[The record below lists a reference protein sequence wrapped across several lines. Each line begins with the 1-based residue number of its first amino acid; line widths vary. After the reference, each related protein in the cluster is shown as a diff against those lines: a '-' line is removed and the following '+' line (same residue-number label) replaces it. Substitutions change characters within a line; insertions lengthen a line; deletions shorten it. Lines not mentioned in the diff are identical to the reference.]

1 MGNFWENDM
10 KKIFGV
16 LALILILAV
25 ALCACGGGEDEVY
38 YTVTFDTAGGSAI
51 SPQTV
56 KAGECATF
64 PEKPLK
70 GGYTFQGWLLDG
82 VAYSF
87 TEGVTGDI
95 TLVASYKSELTY
107 ASVIDLWEGEES
119 TDGAKTKYSIY
130 IEAGGTGTARITAG
144 GEVTE
149 YDTVVGVN
157 NGVVLITFPGTPLA
171 PLSLTL
177 DGSRLVGTGF
187 SGGEL
192 SLSRKATTTVTYHHF
207 GGGESTER
215 YTAGDGFRAIP
226 CPLPTGLSLDGW
238 YTADGRLLTEGD
250 DVTGIKDVYAN
261 TYTTGLVFE
270 GDTLTAYD
278 GESVEITIPTIF
290 GGNAVTTVG
299 AGAFEGKGI
308 TSVSIPVGITVIGER
323 AFLGCDALG
332 SLRLP
337 KGITHIGDYA
347 FYDCISIPEVNIP
360 DSVERIGFA
369 AFGATMGAVELD
381 SGDTAVF
388 SANTSLGS
396 ISLPFVGESRDGE
409 NSFLG
414 YIFGA
419 RSPEDN
425 WIEPDGREYTLGEES
440 GTATIFYHLP
450 VSLWTVEVRDLEVIP
465 EMAFYSCIYVE
476 EFELQGMVTE
486 LEDSAFEN
494 CVNADISGLNMVE
507 KIGDRALLNTDFD
520 GSIFHVLE
528 YIGDYAFAHTELT
541 EIHFPATLT
550 HIGDAAFLFT
560 GLSEVT
566 FPAAI
571 EYIGDS
577 AFWGCNSLTRAT
589 FLGTEVP
596 EVGSDL
602 FTVVEDDATFYT
614 DVLIT
619 VPGTLAAGQ
628 PYEAY
633 RADLY
638 LRDYASGIFPESV
651 KGDTG
656 YIIYDKTLVGY
667 ITAEGEDLTVL
678 DVPAGVES
686 IADYAF
692 YNCGKITD
700 INLPEGFEKIGKYAF
715 YGCTQVAYLNMPS
728 TMKEID
734 DYAFTGFFVGN
745 NLTRLYFPEG
755 FVRLGEGAFMSSF
768 NLRIVELPSTLEYV
782 GYLAFGMANSLERIT
797 FAGEVPPSVGTYEH
811 ETDGISCEIFQ
822 IINTGK
828 LSVFVP
834 GGCAAVYKNADGFSN
849 VSGYVKV
856 KPDGPEVGIYGNG
869 SYIVELDGSGGII
882 ISNLVLADED
892 TSDMGGTRYVYHE
905 VYGTYTLSGVM
916 FTAHTDEYGELYGA
930 YSADLRRVMLVI
942 DGVQELFCEPKVYY
956 DDYNWA
962 TFKLFEDGTGVFD
975 MYGSFIT
982 PFKWEI
988 EGKNF
993 NLTIDGNNK
1002 LPENIDFAGERLYVG
1017 EYDPLTDSFKVE
1029 FMLNDY
1035 STALEA
1041 DITKLLYVTG
1051 EVTALYGK
1059 YIAYAESG
1067 YALLTID
1074 AFGDGMCDFYI
1085 GENKYADCTYTI
1097 KDGVITVNITMLSV
1111 TLTMDRNGRL
1121 YGAGSLIGSDVWFV
1135 FVDERMDST
1144 KMPD

>member
-1 MGNFWENDM
+1 M
-10 KKIFGV
+10 KRIITA
-16 LALILILAV
+16 LALILLLSV
-25 ALCACGGGEDEVY
+25 GLCACGGGSEDEVY
-38 YTVTFDTAGGSAI
+38 YTVSFDSDGGTPVES
-51 SPQTV
+51 QRV
-56 KAGECATF
+56 KAGERAII

-70 GGYTFQGWLLDG
+70 SGYTFQSWLLDG

-87 TEGVTGDI
+87 NEGVTKDI

-107 ASVIDLWEGEES
+107 ASLIDRWDGEEN
-119 TDGAKTKYSIY
+119 TAGTRIEYSVY
-130 IEAGGTGTARITAG
+130 IEAGGTGTAKITKG
-144 GEVTE
+144 GEALS
-149 YDTVVGVN
+149 YDVVVGVN
-157 NGVVLITFPGTPLA
+157 NGVVSLSFPGTSFPS
-171 PLSLTL
+171 LSLTL
-177 DGSRLVGTGF
+177 NDGRLVGTGIE
-187 SGGEL
+187 GGEL

-207 GGGESTER
+207 GGGESIER
-215 YTAGDGFRAIP
+215 YAGGEGFRAIP

-238 YTADGRLLTEGD
+238 YTEDGRLLAEGD
-250 DVTGIKDVYAN
+250 DVSGVRDVYAN
-261 TYTTGLVFE
+261 TYTTGLLFD
-270 GDTLTAYD
+270 GDTVTGYE
-278 GESVEITIPTIF
+278 GEATEITIPTRF
-290 GGNAVTTVG
+290 GGVSVTTVG
-299 AGAFEGKGI
+299 RGAFENTDI
-308 TSVSIPVGITVIGER
+308 TSLNIPVGITEIGER
-323 AFLGCDALG
+323 AFFGCDALG

-347 FYDCISIPEVNIP
+347 FYDCISIPEINIP

-369 AFGATMGAVELD
+369 AFGSTLGSVELD

-388 SANTSLGS
+388 SANVTLTSL
-396 ISLPFVGESRDGE
+396 SLPFIGESRDGE
-409 NSFLG
+409 NRFIG

-419 RSPEDN
+419 SAPEDN
-425 WIEPDGREYTLGEES
+425 WIEPDGKEYTLGEES
-440 GTATIFYHLP
+440 GIATIFYYLP
-450 VSLWTVEVRDLEVIP
+450 ASLWSIEVRELSVIP
-465 EMAFYSCIYVE
+465 EKAFYSCIYVE

-528 YIGDYAFAHTELT
+528 YIGDYAFAYTELT
-541 EIHFPATLT
+541 EIHFPETLT

-589 FLGTEVP
+589 FLGTVVP
-596 EVGSDL
+596 EIGSDL

-619 VPGTLAAGQ
+619 VPGTLEAGQ

-633 RADLY
+633 RADLF

-656 YIIYDKTLVGY
+656 YIVHDKTLIGY
-667 ITAEGEDLTVL
+667 IRGEGEELTVIN
-678 DVPAGVES
+678 VPAGVTA

-700 INLPEGFEKIGKYAF
+700 INLPEGFERIGKYAF
-715 YGCTQVAYLNMPS
+715 YGCTSVAYLNMPS

-755 FVRLGEGAFMSSF
+755 FVRIGEGAFMSSF

-797 FAGEVPPSVGTYEH
+797 FAGVTPPTVGTYEN
-811 ETDGISCEIFQ
+811 ENDGISCEIFQ

-849 VSGYVKV
+849 VSDYVKV
-856 KPDGPEVGIYGNG
+856 QPDGPEVGIYGNG
-869 SYIVELDGSGGII
+869 SYIVELDGSGGVI

-892 TSDMGGTRYVYHE
+892 TSDMGGTRYVFHE
-905 VYGTYTLSGVM
+905 VYGSYSINGTYI
-916 FTAHTDEYGELYGA
+916 AIECEEYGRIEGVYA
-930 YSADLRRVMLVI
+930 ASVRRMMLTI
-942 DGVQELFCEPKVYY
+942 GDEQLLFTEPNVYY

-982 PFKWEI
+982 PLKWAI
-988 EGKNF
+988 DGDKF

-1017 EYDPLTDSFKVE
+1017 EYDSATGSFKVE

-1035 STALEA
+1035 STALELDA
-1041 DITKLLYVTG
+1041 TELLYVTG
-1051 EVTALYGK
+1051 EVTRLYGK
-1059 YIAYAESG
+1059 YIAYAENG
-1067 YALLTID
+1067 YALFTID
-1074 AFGDGMCDFYI
+1074 AYGNGECDFYI
-1085 GENKYADCTYTI
+1085 GESKYEGCTYTI
-1097 KDGVITVNITMLSV
+1097 EDGVITVNITMLEV

-1121 YGAGSLIGSDVWFV
+1121 YGASALAGSDVTFV
-1135 FVDERMDST
+1135 FVDEKMDST